1 MIRRRWRRRDGLTRC
16 WRLRQTRREAAEGA
30 AAVVV
35 ATEWPEFGALDW
47 AELRAAMQ
55 GDLVYDTRNVVD
67 RAAVR
72 AAGLRLEL
80 LGRRA

>member
-1 MIRRRWRRRDGLTRC
+1 
-16 WRLRQTRREAAEGA
+16 
-30 AAVVV
+30 
-35 ATEWPEFGALDW
+35 
-47 AELRAAMQ
+47 MQ